1 MRANYPT
8 FDVMSAAFFY
18 SQLKHPIS
26 EFLRPFEILSAKK
39 RRNGRTGKGRQRM
52 SPAMHIVCV
61 TLKQTCR
68 DLLTF

>member
-26 EFLRPFEILSAKK
+26 EFLRPFQILSAKK
-39 RRNGRTGKGRQRM
+39 G
-52 SPAMHIVCV
+52 V
-61 TLKQTCR
+61 TVVQVR
-68 DLLTF
+68 DDKECHQQCALSV

>member
-26 EFLRPFEILSAKK
+26 EFLRPFQILCAKK
-39 RRNGRTGKGRQRM
+39 AVTVVQVSGRQGM
-52 SPAMHIVCV
+52 SPAMRIVCV

-68 DLLTF
+68 DLSTL